1 MVQPFLGLRG
11 RSLLVANTCSAG
23 MGFVLFGY
31 DDGVIGGLLT
41 APSFQDVFNLT
52 SSMQG
57 TVTSL
62 FLVGAFF
69 GSLMTSLN
77 NDRLGRLRMTHI
89 GSVAIV
95 LGAIIQASSFSTA
108 QLIVGRIVAGFGLGI
123 IASNVVIWQSE
134 TSPKAQ
140 RGALIAGSLSFLLVG
155 QVIAYWM
162 DYGMNS
168 YTGTIV
174 WRFPMGFQALFAI
187 LMSVMLCFM
196 PESPRWLIMNERY
209 DEAKEVLRA
218 LRSANP
224 EVESVVAS
232 EMAEIREAVAVE
244 HSQRRRGWMA
254 LLRHE
259 DLVGSRRRVILACLV
274 NFMQP
279 WSGSTPVSYY
289 TTYIFEESVGFSRH
303 MSLLMS
309 GFLQIWFLIA
319 SAGTWWFIE
328 RAGRRRMFMITGTAM
343 AIVMAILAAMIAID
357 THASGIVAAVM
368 LFAYQAFYTWGFM
381 GGVWCYG
388 PEILPLDFRGRGL
401 GLANSMLWIWS
412 FVVVEIV
419 PTAISNIGWKTY
431 LIFSCFNLAFV
442 PLVYFFFPETSGLT
456 LELVDLA
463 FMDPTTNP
471 VKRASELR
479 RMIKEGQDLN
489 LRGNTGDVG
498 EKFELST
505 EQVETRSE
513 TNAGV

>member
-1 MVQPFLGLRG
+1 MAV
-11 RSLLVANTCSAG
+11 LLS
-23 MGFVLFGY
+23 
-31 DDGVIGGLLT
+31 
-41 APSFQDVFNLT
+41 
-52 SSMQG
+52 
-57 TVTSL
+57 
-62 FLVGAFF
+62 
-69 GSLMTSLN
+69 
-77 NDRLGRLRMTHI
+77 
-89 GSVAIV
+89 
-95 LGAIIQASSFSTA
+95 AIIPLTCKTPYLFYT
-108 QLIVGRIVAGFGLGI
+108 VHP
-123 IASNVVIWQSE
+123 NNN
-134 TSPKAQ
+134 
-140 RGALIAGSLSFLLVG
+140 LV
-155 QVIAYWM
+155 
-162 DYGMNS
+162 DS
-168 YTGTIV
+168 
-174 WRFPMGFQALFAI
+174 
-187 LMSVMLCFM
+187 
-196 PESPRWLIMNERY
+196 
-209 DEAKEVLRA
+209 
-218 LRSANP
+218 
-224 EVESVVAS
+224 
-232 EMAEIREAVAVE
+232 
-244 HSQRRRGWMA
+244 
-254 LLRHE
+254 
-259 DLVGSRRRVILACLV
+259 
-274 NFMQP
+274 
-279 WSGSTPVSYY
+279 
-289 TTYIFEESVGFSRH
+289 FEESVGFSRH